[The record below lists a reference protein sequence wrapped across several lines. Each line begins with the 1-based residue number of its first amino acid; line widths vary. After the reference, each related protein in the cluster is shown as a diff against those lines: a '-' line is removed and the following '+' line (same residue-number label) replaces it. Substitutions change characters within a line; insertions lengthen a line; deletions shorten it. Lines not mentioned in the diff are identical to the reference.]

1 MHPSELQHK
10 RILFA
15 CFDWGLG
22 HVARSISLIR
32 QLEEQGNAVI
42 FAGSRE
48 QISVIQAYNFQG
60 RAVDLEGSN
69 LRFKGDGNFVLEG
82 IRNLLKGPKFIR
94 RDLRLVRDLVKNDA
108 IDVILS
114 DHRYGFRHPRIH
126 SIFLTHQ
133 LNLPEDTPRMV
144 SMLHKNWLIDFNEI
158 WLFDDREKNLAGKL
172 SLGDHPNCTHIG
184 FYSRFQLMDAPK
196 QGGGIVVVVSGPEPY
211 ADQLF
216 ELFLKIASNS
226 VQKMTIICPERFSR
240 EIPANVELIH
250 DWELG
255 DQAILSA
262 DLILSRNG
270 YSTLMDLAVLG
281 KKAILIATT
290 GQSEQLYLAERNGLE
305 SVLQT
310 TDKETFQRESLA
322 AIELL

>member
-60 RAVDLEGSN
+60 RTLDLEGSN

-126 SIFLTHQ
+126 SVFLTHQ

-196 QGGGIVVVVSGPEPY
+196 QGGGIVAVVSGPEPY

-226 VQKMTIICPERFSR
+226 VQKMMIICPERFSR

-281 KKAILIATT
+281 KKAIIIATP

>member
-1 MHPSELQHK
+1 MGPSELQRK
-10 RILFA
+10 RILIA

-32 QLEEQGNAVI
+32 QLEEQGNTVI
-42 FAGSRE
+42 FAGSKE
-48 QISVIQAYNFQG
+48 QISIIQMYKFQG
-60 RAVDLEGSN
+60 ETVDLEGSN
-69 LRFKGDGNFVLEG
+69 LRFKGDGNFVMEG

-114 DHRYGFRHPRIH
+114 DHRYGFRNPRIH

-144 SMLHKNWLIDFNEI
+144 SMLHKNWLSDFNEI
-158 WLFDDREKNLAGKL
+158 WLFDDRETNLAGNL
-172 SLGDHPNCTHIG
+172 SVGEHPIVTHIG
-184 FYSRFQLMDAPK
+184 FYSRFQLLDTPK
-196 QGGGIVVVVSGPEPY
+196 QGGGVVGIVSGPEPY

-216 ELFLKIASNS
+216 DLFLDLASKFPS
-226 VQKMTIICPERFSR
+226 KMTIVCPERFSR
-240 EIPANVELIH
+240 ELPANVNLIH
-250 DWELG
+250 DWRQG
-255 DQAILSA
+255 DDAMLNA

-281 KKAILIATT
+281 KKAILITT
-290 GQSEQLYLAERNGLE
+290 PGQSEQIYLAERNGLK

-310 TDKETFQRESLA
+310 TVEETFQKESLS

>member
-1 MHPSELQHK
+1 MRPSELQHK

-281 KKAILIATT
+281 KKAILIATP

>member
-1 MHPSELQHK
+1 MRPSELQHK
-10 RILFA
+10 RILVA

-32 QLEEQGNAVI
+32 QLEEQGNTVI
-42 FAGSRE
+42 FAGSKE
-48 QISVIQAYNFQG
+48 QISVIQAYNLQG
-60 RAVDLEGSN
+60 KTVDLEGAN

-94 RDLRLVRDLVKNDA
+94 RDLRLVRQLVKHDA
-108 IDVILS
+108 VDVILS

-133 LNLPEDTPRMV
+133 LNLPGDTPRMV
-144 SMLHKNWLIDFNEI
+144 SMLHKNWLSDFNEI
-158 WLFDDREKNLAGKL
+158 WLFDDREMNLAGKL
-172 SLGDHPNCTHIG
+172 SIGDHPHCNYIG
-184 FYSRFQLMDAPK
+184 FYSRFQLMDTPK
-196 QGGGIVVVVSGPEPY
+196 QGGGVVGIVSGPEPY

-216 ELFLKIASNS
+216 ELFLKIASS
-226 VQKMTIICPERFSR
+226 SDQKMTIICPERLAVTVPS
-240 EIPANVELIH
+240 NVELIH

-255 DQAILSA
+255 DQAILRG

-270 YSTLMDLAVLG
+270 YSTLMDLTVLG
-281 KKAILIATT
+281 KKAILIATP
-290 GQSEQLYLAERNGLE
+290 GQSEQMYLAEINGLE

-310 TDKETFQRESLA
+310 TDEDTFHRESLA
-322 AIELL
+322 TIELL